1 MITIIAAISENNA
14 LGKDNKLLWHLP
26 DDFKR
31 FKRITSGH
39 HVIMG
44 RKTFESLG
52 KKALPKR
59 TNIVITH
66 KKSYDARCIVLADSL
81 QKALQIAQTDANPYI
96 LGGGTI
102 YKEAIN
108 IADRLHITL
117 VHERFE
123 ADTFFP
129 QIDPKVWREVSRTFH
144 PKDAKHACDFSYI
157 IYERRVA
164 SNE

>member
-26 DDFKR
+26 DDFRR
-31 FKRITSGH
+31 FKRVTTGH

-59 TNIVITH
+59 TNIIITH
-66 KKSYDARCIVLADSL
+66 QKSYDASCIVLADSL
-81 QKALQIAQTDANPYI
+81 KTALRIAKTDTNPYI
-96 LGGGTI
+96 LGGGSI
-102 YKEAIN
+102 YKEAVK
-108 IADRLHITL
+108 IADRLDITL
-117 VHERFE
+117 VHHEFK

-129 QIDPKVWREVSRTFH
+129 EINPKIWREVSREFH
-144 PKDAKHACDFSYI
+144 AKDEKHKYDFSFVM
-157 IYERRVA
+157 YERKGVK
-164 SNE
+164 

>member
-14 LGKDNKLLWHLP
+14 LGKDNNLLWHLP

-31 FKRITSGH
+31 FKKVTLGH

-44 RKTFESLG
+44 RKTFESIG

-59 TNIVITH
+59 TNIIITH
-66 KKSYDARCIVLADSL
+66 QQSYDASCIVLADSL
-81 QKALQIAQTDANPYI
+81 KRALRIAKTDPNPYI

-102 YKEAIN
+102 YREAIK
-108 IADRLHITL
+108 IADRLDLTI
-117 VHERFE
+117 VHNEFE

-129 QIDPKVWREVSRTFH
+129 EIDPDIWKEVSREFH
-144 PKDAKHACDFSYI
+144 SKDEKHKYDFSFVM
-157 IYERRVA
+157 YERKGVK
-164 SNE
+164 

>member
-14 LGKDNKLLWHLP
+14 LGKDNQLLWHLP

-31 FKRITSGH
+31 FKKVTSGH

-52 KKALPKR
+52 KKALPRR
-59 TNIVITH
+59 TNIVITRQ
-66 KKSYDARCIVLADSL
+66 KSYNASCIVLADSFK
-81 QKALQIAQTDANPYI
+81 KALQISQTDSNPYI

-108 IADRLHITL
+108 IADRLDITI
-117 VHERFE
+117 VHHTFE

-129 QIDPKVWREVSRTFH
+129 DIDLKIWKEVSREFH
-144 PKDAKHACDFSYI
+144 SKDDKHKYDFSFVM
-157 IYERRVA
+157 YERIGVK
-164 SNE
+164 

>member
-14 LGKDNKLLWHLP
+14 LGKDNQLLWHLP

-31 FKRITSGH
+31 FKKVTTGH

-44 RKTFESLG
+44 RKTFESIG

-59 TNIVITH
+59 TNIIITRQ
-66 KKSYDARCIVLADSL
+66 KSYDASCIVLADSL
-81 QKALQIAQTDANPYI
+81 KTALRIAQTDSNPFI

-102 YKEAIN
+102 YKEAMKY
-108 IADRLHITL
+108 ADKLDLTR
-117 VHERFE
+117 VHHNFD

-129 QIDPKVWREVSRTFH
+129 EIDLKIWKEVKREFH
-144 PKDAKHACDFSYI
+144 SKDEKHGYDFSFVT
-157 IYERRVA
+157 YERIGVR
-164 SNE
+164 

>member
-26 DDFKR
+26 DDFRR
-31 FKRITSGH
+31 FKRVTTGH

-59 TNIVITH
+59 TNIIITH
-66 KKSYDARCIVLADSL
+66 QKSYDASCIVLADSL
-81 QKALQIAQTDANPYI
+81 NTALRIAKTDTNPYI
-96 LGGGTI
+96 LGGGSI
-102 YKEAIN
+102 YKEAVK
-108 IADRLHITL
+108 IADRLDITL
-117 VHERFE
+117 VHHEFE

-129 QIDPKVWREVSRTFH
+129 EINPKIWREVSREFH
-144 PKDAKHACDFSYI
+144 AKDEKHKYDFSFVM
-157 IYERRVA
+157 YERKGVK
-164 SNE
+164 

>member
-14 LGKDNKLLWHLP
+14 LGKDNQLLWHLP

-31 FKRITSGH
+31 FKKVTTGH

-44 RKTFESLG
+44 RKTFESIG

-59 TNIVITH
+59 TNIIITRQ
-66 KKSYDARCIVLADSL
+66 KSYDASCIVLADSL
-81 QKALQIAQTDANPYI
+81 KTALRIAQTDSNPFI

-102 YKEAIN
+102 YKEAMKY
-108 IADRLHITL
+108 ADKLDLTR
-117 VHERFE
+117 VHHNFD

-129 QIDPKVWREVSRTFH
+129 EIDLKIWKEVKREFH
-144 PKDAKHACDFSYI
+144 SKDEKHRYDFSFVT
-157 IYERRVA
+157 YERIGVR
-164 SNE
+164 